1 MIALEIALA
10 VLGGAF
16 VLLVWALFGVLTFGG
31 KEVIRVKHKM
41 EKDCKKGGGKKK

>member
-1 MIALEIALA
+1 MLALEIFLG

-31 KEVIRVKHKM
+31 RGR
-41 EKDCKKGGGKKK
+41 GGDDK